1 MRALSCLALAV
12 ATLGLATTAAAVDLK
27 NEDSKKYD
35 VKVEEGAATTSTS
48 IEGNTTKVSICSE
61 CRITVVGVGT
71 VEASGSDVL
80 VIRNGELSRQ

>member
-1 MRALSCLALAV
+1 MRALSCFALAA
-12 ATLGLATTAAAVDLK
+12 ATLGFAATAAAVDLK

-48 IEGNTTKVSICSE
+48 IEGNTTKASICSE
-61 CRITVVGVGT
+61 CKITVVGVGT

-80 VIRNGELSRQ
+80 VIKNGELSKQ

>member
-1 MRALSCLALAV
+1 MRALSCFALAA
-12 ATLGLATTAAAVDLK
+12 ATLGFAATAAAVDLK

-35 VKVEEGAATTSTS
+35 VKVEEGATTTSTS

-61 CRITVVGVGT
+61 CKITVVGVGT

-80 VIRNGELSRQ
+80 VIKNGELAKQ